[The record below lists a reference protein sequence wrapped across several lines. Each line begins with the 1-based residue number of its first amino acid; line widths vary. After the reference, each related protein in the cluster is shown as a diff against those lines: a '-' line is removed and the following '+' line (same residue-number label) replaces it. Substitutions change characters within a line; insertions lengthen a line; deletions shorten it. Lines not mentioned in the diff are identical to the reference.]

1 MNHNP
6 LNHPHESDPDAF
18 EQMFHRSLQR
28 HGLIFP
34 DSEED
39 IEALRQRV
47 VASPAPAPDN
57 LPSAEEIV
65 KHGWTKR
72 FKGWRFAPQADAAST
87 ITWGSLLQKLK
98 GVGFSEPFITKRLL
112 PKGARGFFATSRPSA
127 FDSHALTDALWR
139 IAKIFELSPEEV
151 VRLEVLPVGP
161 VAGTAYKKP
170 SNSEASALEPY
181 TRYAKALAA
190 ILAKA
195 SQHLPVKSIPADYAA
210 FRSAVV
216 SSHGKVNFEGTLRYV
231 WSLGIPVL
239 PLKDQ
244 ANFHGACFLIGDRS
258 VIVLKQNTPSQIRWL
273 FDLLHEVKHASDQ
286 QKKVSWD
293 VVESNAL
300 FSNTMKLTPEEKAAN
315 QFASD
320 VVLNGKGN
328 ELAFRIVTE
337 AGSELTRFKRK
348 VVEVAKRE
356 NVEAGALANHLAYLL
371 TSQQK
376 VNWWGT
382 ATNLQTQD
390 TDPYAIALRVLEEYY
405 RRDALDEDEADW
417 LTNSFV

>member
-1 MNHNP
+1 MNHKP
-6 LNHPHESDPDAF
+6 LNESHESDSDAF
-18 EQMFHRSLQR
+18 EQMFHRSLQQ

-34 DSEED
+34 DSEEE

-47 VASPAPAPDN
+47 VASPTPVPDD
-57 LPSAEEIV
+57 LPSAGEIM
-65 KHGWTKR
+65 KRGWSNR
-72 FKGWRFAPQADAAST
+72 FKGWRFAPEVEAFPT
-87 ITWGSLLQKLK
+87 LTWESLLQKLK
-98 GVGFSEPFITKRLL
+98 RAGFSDQLINKRIL
-112 PKGARGFFATSRPSA
+112 PEGTSAVFTSSKPRL
-127 FDSHALTDALWR
+127 FGNLALTDVLQR
-139 IAKIFELSPEEV
+139 VAKMFELPVEEI

-161 VAGTAYKKP
+161 VTDTAYKKP
-170 SNSEASALEPY
+170 SNSDASTLEAY
-181 TRYAKALAA
+181 TRYAKALAV

-195 SQHLPVKSIPADYAA
+195 SQHLPSKPIPEDYRE
-210 FRSAVV
+210 FRRAVV
-216 SSHGKVNFEGTLRYV
+216 SIHQAFNLEATLRYV

-239 PLKDQ
+239 PLNDQ
-244 ANFHGACFLIGDRS
+244 ANFHGACLLIGNRS

-286 QKKVSWD
+286 QKQVTWD

-328 ELAFRIVTE
+328 ELAFQVVTE

-348 VVEVAKRE
+348 VVEVAQRE

-371 TSQQK
+371 TIQQGI
-376 VNWWGT
+376 NWWGA

-390 TDPYAIALRVLEEYY
+390 TDPYAIALRVLEENF

-417 LTNSFV
+417 LTNAFV